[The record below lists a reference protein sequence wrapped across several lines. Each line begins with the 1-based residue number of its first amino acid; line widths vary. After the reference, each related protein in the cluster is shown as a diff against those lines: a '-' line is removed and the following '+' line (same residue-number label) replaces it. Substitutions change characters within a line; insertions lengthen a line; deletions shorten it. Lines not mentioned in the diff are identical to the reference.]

1 MCNKNKGIAFTLH
14 NTYPKWQQHFTE
26 HFPHAL
32 QSISRIR
39 TSTLPNHAR
48 PPQGPEG
55 VQSPR
60 SWAGRL
66 WKMKGCWPQETTE
79 LLRKENCGKQTDK
92 TPVKH
97 IFSSDKNSVHLPFQ
111 VHGRLASSR
120 EVASFLPFFFFP
132 IYLFQ
137 IRQLLETD
145 VLRMDLG
152 FSSPGPDQPYPYSN
166 GEQVFKMEVCI
177 NVVFD
182 LSSSNKAWGWKG

>member
-39 TSTLPNHAR
+39 TSILQNPAR

-55 VQSPR
+55 AQSPR

-120 EVASFLPFFFFP
+120 EVASFLPFFFF
-132 IYLFQ
+132 Q
-137 IRQLLETD
+137 ST
-145 VLRMDLG
+145 
-152 FSSPGPDQPYPYSN
+152 YSKLDN
-166 GEQVFKMEVCI
+166 YWRLM
-177 NVVFD
+177 
-182 LSSSNKAWGWKG
+182 SWGWTWASAPQVLTSPIHIPMGNRFLKRRSA